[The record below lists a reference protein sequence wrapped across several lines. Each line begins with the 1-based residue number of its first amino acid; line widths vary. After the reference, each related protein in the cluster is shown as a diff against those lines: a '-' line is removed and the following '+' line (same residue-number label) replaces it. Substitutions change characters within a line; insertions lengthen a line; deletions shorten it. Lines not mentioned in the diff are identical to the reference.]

1 MVELIE
7 ALEAIRGREVDI
19 YTEHMLFENQHIKGK
34 FVPESNI
41 GFGFRFNGQTI
52 YINEDDVVDYVIKN
66 KEIIINGNMM
76 TIKIKLDK

>member
-41 GFGFRFNGQTI
+41 GFGFKCNRQTI
-52 YINEDDVVDYVIKN
+52 YINKDDVVDYIVIN
-66 KEIIINGNMM
+66 GEIIINGNEM